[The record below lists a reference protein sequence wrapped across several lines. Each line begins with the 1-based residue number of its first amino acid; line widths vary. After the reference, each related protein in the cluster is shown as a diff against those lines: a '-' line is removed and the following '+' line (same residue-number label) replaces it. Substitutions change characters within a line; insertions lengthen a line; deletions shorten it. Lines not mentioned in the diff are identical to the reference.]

1 MDLTRGDVVVIEWV
15 QCPDLWASMDEAAQI
30 EVRLLSKHVRQPL
43 VPDLVCNHASIS
55 FSPSRQLSACI
66 FPRHHVTLTRGV
78 EALCSLRRLILFTM
92 SSKPKSNPF
101 ALEDTLRDL
110 ALLRASDLDLSSLLT
125 ATTSPKT
132 PVQPEGQSEVDI
144 SVELSYEFARE
155 ARKAIKIQN
164 REGVD
169 VQGERVEEA
178 RSKLEGV
185 LHGLEDV

>member
-1 MDLTRGDVVVIEWV
+1 
-15 QCPDLWASMDEAAQI
+15 
-30 EVRLLSKHVRQPL
+30 
-43 VPDLVCNHASIS
+43 
-55 FSPSRQLSACI
+55 
-66 FPRHHVTLTRGV
+66 
-78 EALCSLRRLILFTM
+78 M
-92 SSKPKSNPF
+92 SSKSKSNPF

-110 ALLRASDLDLSSLLT
+110 ALLRVSDLDLSSLLT

-155 ARKAIKIQN
+155 ARKAIQIQN

-185 LHGLEDV
+185 LHGLEDFS